1 MCQRAGSSL
10 QSQRTR
16 RHWVSRVGREEEE
29 VRRRK
34 GKEEKMISVGSARS
48 GQKYDEVG
56 SRLIGQA
63 ALFLL
68 ALAHELD
75 LELAH
80 KERELRGNSMT

>member
-1 MCQRAGSSL
+1 
-10 QSQRTR
+10 
-16 RHWVSRVGREEEE
+16 
-29 VRRRK
+29 
-34 GKEEKMISVGSARS
+34 MISVGSARS